1 MAKQRR
7 LMKTYRIVATVR
19 EGIRDNQGIAVQ
31 KALSSG
37 SLGFTNVTAVRIG
50 KTYTMTVED
59 DVDIEAVAK
68 GLINEVMEN
77 YAIEEL
83 NVISTLEVSEETSRT
98 FALLQNMREK
108 IKRAFAIPRS
118 LLKK

>member
-1 MAKQRR
+1 
-7 LMKTYRIVATVR
+7 MKTYRIVATVR

-83 NVISTLEVSEETSRT
+83 NEISLLPVSEETSRT
-98 FALLQNMREK
+98 YTLLRDIREK
-108 IKRAFAIPRS
+108 IRRAFTVPRR